1 MATSALV
8 LVNGLPTM
16 QAITAS
22 TPAAYDQSIYYASGL
37 AASST
42 ITLPS
47 SGSFSSS
54 TAADIL
60 IILNDR
66 ILEVT
71 RDFTVMGSGPTYTQI
86 QNVYAFTNDS
96 VLRFKSHLA

>member
-16 QAITAS
+16 QSITAS
-22 TPAAYDQSIYYASGL
+22 AIAAYEQSIYYSSGL

-54 TAADIL
+54 VAADIL
-60 IILNDR
+60 IFINGR
-66 ILEVT
+66 KANIT
-71 RDFTVMGSGPTYTQI
+71 TDFTVVGAGPTYTQI
-86 QNVYAFTNDS
+86 SNVWAFSNDTTI
-96 VLRFKSHLA
+96 VFKSHLA